1 METIR
6 CSTCK
11 ESKPVAE
18 FNRNKARPSGYA
30 AQCKICTTEYMKGWR
45 ERNAEEMKAYQAA
58 YREAHKD
65 KQQAYMKEYMKTY
78 YPANKDRMNA
88 QSRTSWMRR
97 ENGLTQEQY
106 DAMLIEQEF
115 GCAICGAPEPGGSGR
130 FHVDHDHKTG
140 QTRGLLCWNC
150 NRGLGSFQDSQDILV
165 LAALYLSR
173 YAEVPQEKIS

>member
-30 AQCKICTTEYMKGWR
+30 AQCKICTT
-45 ERNAEEMKAYQAA
+45 
-58 YREAHKD
+58 
-65 KQQAYMKEYMKTY
+65 EYMKTY